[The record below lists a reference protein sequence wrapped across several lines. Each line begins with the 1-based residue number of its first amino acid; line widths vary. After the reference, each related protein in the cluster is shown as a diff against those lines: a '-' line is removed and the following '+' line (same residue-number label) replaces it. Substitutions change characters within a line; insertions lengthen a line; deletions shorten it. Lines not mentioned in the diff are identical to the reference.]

1 MAQLGLY
8 VNSDGTAA
16 GCNAMIA
23 AEKIADALGGE
34 RVLHRRIRDYA
45 DLDRGVRERLPFAAL
60 RHLIDSGRLSVGE
73 AKRYLIPSST
83 YTRRAKSDRL
93 SVTESEK
100 AERLA
105 RVLATAEEVFVSV
118 DKAHRWMRAPNHE
131 LDGKNP
137 LEVAASELGARQVE
151 TILWQVA
158 HGIPA

>member
-8 VNSDGTAA
+8 GNSDGTIA
-16 GCNAMIA
+16 GYSAMIA

-34 RVLHRRIRDYA
+34 RVLHRKIRDYA

-60 RHLIDSGRLSVGE
+60 RHLIDSGKLSVGE

-83 YTRRAKSDRL
+83 YARRARSKLL
-93 SVTESEK
+93 SVAESEK

-105 RVLATAEEVFVSV
+105 RVLATAEEVLANA
-118 DKAHRWMRAPNHE
+118 DKAHRWMRAPNRE